1 LFSTGTIVPVINSVH
16 SYLVNGRREGGITPY
31 DRGFAYGDG
40 VFRTLPVYGGK
51 AHCWQRHYRRL
62 QFDCNALGIVCP
74 AEDVLYDDIQ
84 RLLEPGEDAVI
95 KIIITR
101 GESARGYAVP
111 PLAQPTRVV
120 SKVALPI
127 YPESHFSEG
136 VALHLCEMRLAR
148 QPRLAGIKHLNR
160 LENVLARMEWVD
172 TQLADGLM
180 LDEGGEVI
188 EGTMSNLF
196 VRLGN
201 ILVTPDLSRCG
212 VAGVTR
218 ERILELA
225 PQLGYGAEVRHIR
238 LPELMDADEV
248 IVCNSLYGAWQ
259 VRRLVSHAW
268 PLGILAARLRE
279 RLREDDAAAF

>member
-1 LFSTGTIVPVINSVH
+1 MIHPPHI
-16 SYLVNGRREGGITPY
+16 YLVNGRRDGGLTPY

-51 AHCWQRHYRRL
+51 AQCWQRHYLRL
-62 QFDCNALGIVCP
+62 QSDCNALGIVCP
-74 AEDVLYDDIQ
+74 AEEVLRDDVM
-84 RLLEPGEDAVI
+84 RLLEPGDDAVI
-95 KIIITR
+95 KITITR

-120 SKVALPI
+120 SKASLPQ
-127 YPESHFSEG
+127 YLESHFSEG
-136 VALHLCEMRLAR
+136 VALHLCETRLAR

-188 EGTMSNLF
+188 EATMSNLF
-196 VRLGN
+196 VRTGSR
-201 ILVTPDLSRCG
+201 IATPDLSRCG

-218 ERILELA
+218 DRILELA
-225 PQLGYGAEVRHIR
+225 PQLGYTTEIRHLR

-248 IVCNSLYGAWQ
+248 IICNSLYGAWQ
-259 VRRLVSHAW
+259 VRRLASHTW
-268 PLGILAARLRE
+268 PLDVLAARLRE
-279 RLREDDAAAF
+279 KLREDDAATV

>member
-1 LFSTGTIVPVINSVH
+1 MHLHYAYI
-16 SYLVNGRREGGITPY
+16 VNGRRDGTLTPF

-40 VFRTLPVYGGK
+40 VFRTLPVLSGLL
-51 AHCWQRHYRRL
+51 HCWSRHYRRL
-62 QFDCNALGIVCP
+62 QADCNVLGIVCP
-74 AEDVLYDDIQ
+74 SEEILRDDIS
-84 RLLEPGEDAVI
+84 RLVEEGEDAVI

-111 PLAQPTRVV
+111 SLAQPTRIV
-120 SKVALPI
+120 SKTGLPL
-127 YPESHFSEG
+127 YPETFFSEG
-136 VALHLCEMRLAR
+136 TSLHLCEVRLAR

-172 TQLADGLM
+172 PQIADGLL

-196 VRLGN
+196 VRKGN
-201 ILVTPDLSRCG
+201 LLVTPDLSRCG

-225 PQLGYGAEVRHIR
+225 PLMGYKTEIRHLR
-238 LPELMDADEV
+238 LPEVMEADEV
-248 IVCNSLYGAWQ
+248 IICNSLYCAWQ
-259 VRRLVSHAW
+259 VRRMASHNW
-268 PLGILAARLRE
+268 PLGTLAARLRDK
-279 RLREDDAAAF
+279 LRENDAISA